1 MSSLHYIHNSYTLK
15 NILLHS
21 SFKQQQFNWPYQ
33 FNELYQLMNC
43 LLICFLSHY
52 LALTFLEFKSFSARS
67 CPVVAVGF
75 SNSFSASFK
84 YCSNFCF
91 SVSYCS
97 HSWTFCCNKIAY
109 FLYNQ
114 GLPFQRKTLLFPCCI
129 LLLGSSVCNRMVD
142 KIS

>member
-1 MSSLHYIHNSYTLK
+1 M
-15 NILLHS
+15 
-21 SFKQQQFNWPYQ
+21 QA
-33 FNELYQLMNC
+33 NELSFDV
-43 LLICFLSHY
+43 FLAHY

-114 GLPFQRKTLLFPCCI
+114 GLPFQKKTLLFPCCI
-129 LLLGSSVCNRMVD
+129 LLLGSSVCNVQDGRQNIVNLL
-142 KIS
+142 KAIYICPAQKPPKLSGA